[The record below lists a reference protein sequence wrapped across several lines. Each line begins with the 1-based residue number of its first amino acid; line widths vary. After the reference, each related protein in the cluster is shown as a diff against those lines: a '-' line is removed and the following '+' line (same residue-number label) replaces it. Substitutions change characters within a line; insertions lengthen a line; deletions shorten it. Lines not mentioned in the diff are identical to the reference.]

1 VKDIG
6 TNISNLRNSS
16 KDIKYKFFIHNK
28 QETEALYRQFNAL
41 MTEENLL
48 ILKIYNIFLI
58 IEENYSSALNTFYSE
73 AQDAR

>member
-1 VKDIG
+1 MHCKSVKDIG

-16 KDIKYKFFIHNK
+16 KDQYKFFIHNK

-58 IEENYSSALNTFYSE
+58 
-73 AQDAR
+73 Q